1 MKNFIKIVKNY
12 QNICR
17 LGQKIIDHKDFIRHV
32 PPDKLSEEF
41 KKQEMRIQEFS
52 DLIKK
57 AEVEWEKH
65 PCSIN
70 TYWTGL
76 S

>member
-1 MKNFIKIVKNY
+1 MSNFIKIVKNY
-12 QNICR
+12 QNVCR

-41 KKQEMRIQEFS
+41 KKQEERIEEFINAIN
-52 DLIKK
+52 D
-57 AEVEWEKH
+57 ANDEWEKH
-65 PCSIN
+65 PCTIN